1 MADIDEV
8 STPDTQNTENK
19 EPALE
24 TVLAEAF
31 KAAQEPEKVETAPST
46 PAPET
51 TSGKTETVTK
61 PPEQQAP
68 ASKEPPANW
77 SDEDKAAFAKLAP
90 EGQELLLNR
99 YKDMQADYTQ
109 KTQKLSEASKFYD
122 EHSPLLKQYES
133 YVGQRGL
140 TLNQA
145 LPLLFNAQA
154 ALDNDPKDAL
164 KKIAQSY
171 GVKVT
176 FEDGEKFAD
185 PEIADL
191 KKEIQNLKGQLNQ
204 TVQSTRQS
212 NDNQVKTVI
221 DNFRNEKDSSGAL
234 LHPHFEKLQNEMA
247 TIINAAKLS
256 GTTIDLKTAY
266 DKALRLDDELY
277 NTTLKQQ
284 ADAALKARDEEAK
297 RLAEEARKKQDGNI
311 KGRNTPSEP
320 KKPVTIEDN
329 LRAAFAK

>member
-1 MADIDEV
+1 MDENEEV
-8 STPDTQNTENK
+8 STPEQVEEPNK

-31 KAAQEPEKVETAPST
+31 KAAEKKVETAPST

-51 TSGKTETVTK
+51 TSGKTEEVKTS
-61 PPEQQAP
+61 PEQQAP

-90 EGQELLLNR
+90 EGQDLLLNR

-133 YVGQRGL
+133 YVTPRGM
-140 TLNQA
+140 TLSQA

-164 KKIAQSY
+164 KKIAESY
-171 GVKVT
+171 GVKVN
-176 FEDGEKFAD
+176 FEEKDEKFAD
-185 PEIADL
+185 PEVAEL
-191 KKEIQNLKGQLNQ
+191 KKQIQALEGKLNQ

-212 NDNQVKTVI
+212 TESQVKNVI
-221 DNFRNEKDSSGAL
+221 ESFRNEKDASGNL
-234 LHPHFEKLQNEMA
+234 LYPHFDKLQSEMA
-247 TIINAAKLS
+247 TIINAAKLA
-256 GTTIDLKTAY
+256 GKTLDLKSAY
-266 DKALRLDDELY
+266 DKALRLDDDLY
-277 NTTLKQQ
+277 GATLKER
-284 ADAALKARDEEAK
+284 ADAALKARDEEARK
-297 RLAEEARKKQDGNI
+297 QAEDAKKKLDGNI
-311 KGRNTPSEP
+311 KGRNTPDAP

-329 LRAAFAK
+329 LRAAFRT